1 MKNYK
6 LALYKAIDS
15 STEKY
20 RKLLSGYCENFI
32 NDNAPEY
39 GGYICDKITE
49 FADNNT
55 SIYDYD
61 IKQFIINDF
70 DAVEDAI
77 NEFGWDGCGGDL
89 YKAGQMAEFLTIERE
104 IYDNLEDVIKF
115 ITLDFLDSDDDAN
128 EDAERIWEEL
138 SDDTRRELL
147 RNALDEVEAID
158 NNSTLDEIEDAYN
171 NYVDAILEE
180 GGAQCY

>member
-15 STEKY
+15 STNTT
-20 RKLLSGYCENFI
+20 RENLNDYAQDFI
-32 NDNAPEY
+32 DDNAPEY

-49 FADNNT
+49 FADSRT
-55 SIYDYD
+55 SIYYYD
-61 IKQFIINDF
+61 IKQFIINNF

-77 NEFGWDGCGGDL
+77 NEFGFDGCGGDL

-104 IYDNLEDVIKF
+104 IYDNLEDVIKY
-115 ITLDFLDSDDDAN
+115 IALDFLDSDDDAN
-128 EDAERIWEEL
+128 EDAGRIWEEL

-171 NYVDAILEE
+171 NYVTAILEE